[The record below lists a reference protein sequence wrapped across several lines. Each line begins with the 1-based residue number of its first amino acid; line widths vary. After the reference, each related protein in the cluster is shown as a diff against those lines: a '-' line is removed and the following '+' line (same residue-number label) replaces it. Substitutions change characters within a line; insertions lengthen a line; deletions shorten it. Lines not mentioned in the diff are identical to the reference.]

1 MDAAV
6 SSQLDSIPRIRGFLF
21 IQIVLDNCTISI
33 QKRNKFLMNKKI
45 LIGSR
50 GSKLALLY
58 AQKAKDAIIQNTGLS
73 DDDIIIKPIST
84 KGDQVK
90 DQRLS
95 EFGGKGLFSSNIE
108 KELQDKNIDIAVH
121 ALKDLPAIETDGL
134 ITDIFLER
142 NDPKEILISKDKKKL
157 KELEEKSV
165 VGTSSYRREFQ
176 IKRLRSDIN
185 CKLIRGNV
193 DTRIKK
199 LKEGQYDAIIL
210 SSAGIKYLKLEEEIS
225 EIFPT
230 GEIIP
235 SAGQGIIALQCREDD
250 QEIISLLKKI
260 NHEETYKRAHAER
273 NILKVLEGDC
283 ETAIGVHSIIDG
295 NNIIVEAE
303 LFSLDGSKRFY
314 EKKIVKIDKF
324 REVGNEIGEILKTK
338 SNNSYK
344 R

>member
-1 MDAAV
+1 M
-6 SSQLDSIPRIRGFLF
+6 S
-21 IQIVLDNCTISI
+21 
-33 QKRNKFLMNKKI
+33 KKI

-176 IKRLRSDIN
+176 IKRLRSDIS

-230 GEIIP
+230 GKIIP

-260 NHEETYKRAHAER
+260 NHKETYKRAHAER

-314 EKKIVKIDKF
+314 EKKIVKIVKF

>member
-1 MDAAV
+1 M
-6 SSQLDSIPRIRGFLF
+6 
-21 IQIVLDNCTISI
+21 T
-33 QKRNKFLMNKKI
+33 KKI
-45 LIGSR
+45 IIGSR

-58 AQKAKDAIIQNTGLS
+58 AQKVKDAIIQNANLK
-73 DDDIIIKPIST
+73 DEDIEIKSITT
-84 KGDQVK
+84 KGDQLK
-90 DQRLS
+90 DVRLS

-134 ITDIFLER
+134 LTDTFLKR
-142 NDPKEILISKDKKKL
+142 SDPKEILISRDKKKL
-157 KELEEKSV
+157 KELDVKSV

-176 IKRLRSDIN
+176 IKKIRPDVN

-210 SSAGIKYLKLEEEIS
+210 SSAGIKCLKLENEIT
-225 EIFPT
+225 EIFST
-230 GEIIP
+230 EEIIP
-235 SAGQGIIALQCREDD
+235 SAGQGIIALQCRENDK
-250 QEIISLLKKI
+250 EIISLLKKI
-260 NHEETYKRAHAER
+260 NHNETYKRAHAER

-283 ETAIGVHSIIDG
+283 ETAVGAHSIIDG
-295 NNIIVEAE
+295 DKIIVEAE

-314 EKKIVKIDKF
+314 EKKIVKIEKF
-324 REVGNEIGEILKTK
+324 REIGKEIGQILKNK